1 MRTLMFYCK
10 ASDEAFLEI
19 YIIEGS
25 THHFNIPDIS
35 ANTLSISSR
44 GHNNE
49 YATVDYLNWS

>member
-1 MRTLMFYCK
+1 MRTLMYYCK
-10 ASDEAFLEI
+10 ADEAFLEI

-25 THHFNIPDIS
+25 THHFNMPATS
-35 ANTLSISSR
+35 ANTLCISSR